1 MYMKEQKKKIF
12 QQALDEIEKDDNI
25 LFMEDVCTE
34 LPISKPTMYD
44 WWPPESKEYKKIWEK
59 INVNRIKV
67 KKYIRLKLRVSGKAG
82 ELLALYRMI
91 CTEEERRQINQQY
104 VDMSG
109 KMDFSN
115 IKIGFVETGKK
126 LASDEDEI
134 ED

>member
-1 MYMKEQKKKIF
+1 MYSKKEKEKIYKK
-12 QQALDEIEKDDNI
+12 ALDEIEKDDNI
-25 LFMEDVCTE
+25 LFMDDVCTE
-34 LPISKPTMYD
+34 LPISKKTMYE
-44 WWPPESKEYKKIWEK
+44 WWPPQSEEYKQIWAK

-104 VDMSG
+104 VDMSA

-115 IKIGFVETGKK
+115 VKIGFVDTGKD
-126 LASDEDEI
+126 LADDEDEI
-134 ED
+134 SE